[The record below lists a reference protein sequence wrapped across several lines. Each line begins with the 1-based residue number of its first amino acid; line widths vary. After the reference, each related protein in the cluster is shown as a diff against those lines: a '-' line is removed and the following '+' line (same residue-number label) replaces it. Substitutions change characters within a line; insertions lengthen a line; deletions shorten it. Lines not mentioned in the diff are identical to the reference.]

1 MDEVAA
7 VPVRSS
13 TVTPK
18 LLAGVMAVIALD
30 QLVKLAVVRAVPV
43 YDSVSIIPHV
53 LDFTYVRNT
62 GLAYGFLNESNLPFK
77 GLLTSALALAAL
89 FGIGLYA
96 RQLKAHERWAR
107 LGLTLILGGAFGNL
121 IDRIRLGYVI
131 DFVDVYWQ
139 NWHFWAFNV
148 ADAAISVGAV
158 FVFLDLLL
166 GNRHA
171 SRSV

>member
-1 MDEVAA
+1 
-7 VPVRSS
+7 
-13 TVTPK
+13 
-18 LLAGVMAVIALD
+18 MAVIVLD
-30 QLVKLAVVRAVPV
+30 QLVKLAIVRAVPV
-43 YDSVSIIPHV
+43 YDSVSIIPHL

-62 GLAYGFLNESNLPFK
+62 GLAYGFLNESNLPYK
-77 GLLTSALALAAL
+77 GVITSALAFIAL
-89 FGIGLYA
+89 GGIALYA
-96 RQLKAHERWAR
+96 RQLQAHERWAR

-121 IDRIRLGYVI
+121 IDRIRLGYVV

-166 GNRHA
+166 GTRHA